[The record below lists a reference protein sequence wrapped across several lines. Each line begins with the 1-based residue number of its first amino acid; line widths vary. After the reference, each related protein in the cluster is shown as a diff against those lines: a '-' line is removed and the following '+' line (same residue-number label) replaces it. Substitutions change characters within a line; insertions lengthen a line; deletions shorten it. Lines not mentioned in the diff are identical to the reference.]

1 LEAFS
6 TAAPVVSGDR
16 ERHPDPPVLKPLFTT
31 HPASVGETYGEHF
44 ATATYFARQLLI
56 AALAC
61 FVHAVLPFLFEKT
74 ASGILRRLHERMVV
88 SRGAQKTTIGGPAP
102 AA

>member
-1 LEAFS
+1 M
-6 TAAPVVSGDR
+6 
-16 ERHPDPPVLKPLFTT
+16 LKARFTS

-44 ATATYFARQLLI
+44 VAATYFSRQLLI

-88 SRGAQKTTIGGPAP
+88 SRAAQKTATGGGPAP

>member
-1 LEAFS
+1 MLKARF
-6 TAAPVVSGDR
+6 TA
-16 ERHPDPPVLKPLFTT
+16 

-44 ATATYFARQLLI
+44 ATATFFARQLLL
-56 AALAC
+56 AAAAC
-61 FVHAVLPFLFEKT
+61 AVHAVFPFLFEKT

-88 SRGAQKTTIGGPAP
+88 SRHRDAAGTAP

>member
-1 LEAFS
+1 MLRARF
-6 TAAPVVSGDR
+6 TA
-16 ERHPDPPVLKPLFTT
+16 

-44 ATATYFARQLLI
+44 VVATYFSRQLLI

-61 FVHAVLPFLFEKT
+61 LVHAVLPFLFERT
-74 ASGILRRLHERMVV
+74 ASGILRRLHERMVA
-88 SRGAQKTTIGGPAP
+88 SRSGVAQKTAAGGPAP

>member
-1 LEAFS
+1 MLITRL
-6 TAAPVVSGDR
+6 TA
-16 ERHPDPPVLKPLFTT
+16 

-44 ATATYFARQLLI
+44 ASAAYFSRQLFL

-61 FVHAVLPFLFEKT
+61 AVHAVLPFLFEKT

-88 SRGAQKTTIGGPAP
+88 SRHKNAGGAAP